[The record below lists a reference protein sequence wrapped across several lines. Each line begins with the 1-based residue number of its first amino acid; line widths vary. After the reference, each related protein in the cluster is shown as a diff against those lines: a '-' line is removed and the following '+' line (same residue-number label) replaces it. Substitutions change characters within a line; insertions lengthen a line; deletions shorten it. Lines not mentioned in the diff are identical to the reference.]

1 MNPETDDAKSFVKK
15 LSTIPDDFI
24 DELFEFYK
32 PETLQTDFVLK
43 LDAIAKWLKT
53 SKYKLNQTLR
63 ASYKEHIDYIV
74 KSNGDITKTTAKANN
89 RKLYLLT
96 PDCFKRL
103 AMLSRSK
110 NAEMLRTYFIEIE
123 SLFIRYKEQT
133 MHGLEADIMRL
144 ERNQRGKKI
153 PKAEGYIYIIKAATN
168 MYKLGRTKDLTKR
181 LKTYNTGLADD
192 VEVVYLYKTKDIVAV
207 ENCVKSMLK
216 EKQYRKYK
224 EIYQTDAAII
234 KHFINS
240 CGTMADD
247 GVKLEYKLRG
257 NSKIEGGYFFVISR
271 DT

>member
-63 ASYKEHIDYIV
+63 ASYKENIDYII
-74 KSNGDITKTTAKANN
+74 KSNGDIAKTTAKANN

-123 SLFIRYKEQT
+123 SLFIRYKDQT
-133 MHGLEADIMRL
+133 MQGLQADIIRL
-144 ERNQRGKKI
+144 ERNQRGKYI
-153 PKAEGYIYIIKAATN
+153 PKAEGYIYIIKAANN
-168 MYKLGRTKDLTKR
+168 MYKIGRTKDLAKR

-192 VEVVYLYKTKDIVAV
+192 IDVLYYYKTKDIAVV
-207 ENCVKSMLK
+207 ENCVKAMLK

-224 EIYQTDAAII
+224 EVYQADPSII
-234 KHFINS
+234 KFFINN
-240 CGTMADD
+240 CGKMAEN
-247 GVKLEYKLRG
+247 GAKLEYKLRG
-257 NSKIEGGYFFVISR
+257 NSKIEGGYYFVISR
-271 DT
+271 NT